1 MSVRSEHVVDHCVLT
16 EAPIE
21 LSELAE
27 RVRSE
32 SAGATAI
39 FTGTVRNH
47 HEGRE
52 VEGLDYEAY
61 APMAES
67 QMRKIAVEIRS
78 RWDLEG
84 IAMAHRTGYLS
95 VGEISVA
102 VAVSAAHRRDA
113 LEACSYAIDR
123 IKASVPIWK
132 REHGAAG
139 AGWVIGK
146 PSPPAAI
153 APFPPLPGASAR
165 RRAKPDA

>member
-1 MSVRSEHVVDHCVLT
+1 MSVRSEQFVDYCLLT

-21 LSELAE
+21 LDELAA
-27 RVRSE
+27 RVRSDA
-32 SAGATAI
+32 AGATAI

-47 HEGRE
+47 HEGRS

-67 QMRKIAVEIRS
+67 QMRSIATEIRL
-78 RWDLEG
+78 RWALEG
-84 IAMAHRTGYLS
+84 IAMVHRTGYLE

-132 REHGAAG
+132 REHGEAG

-146 PSPPAAI
+146 ATPPAAI
-153 APFPPLPGASAR
+153 APFPPLPGVSAR